1 MKIEEEKSKLE
12 VKSST
17 DTQDFER
24 TIAKLKQDITAMAG
38 ERDDISKRL
47 DEAVSDKDK
56 AVSDQGWVLS
66 GFLLQSFS
74 TL

>member
-17 DTQDFER
+17 DSQDFER
-24 TIAKLKQDITAMAG
+24 TIAKLKKDISAIAD

-56 AVSDQGWVLS
+56 AVSDQGWVL
-66 GFLLQSFS
+66 GELFE
-74 TL
+74 

>member
-17 DTQDFER
+17 DSQDFER
-24 TIAKLKQDITAMAG
+24 TIAKLKKDISAIAD

-66 GFLLQSFS
+66 ELLE
-74 TL
+74 